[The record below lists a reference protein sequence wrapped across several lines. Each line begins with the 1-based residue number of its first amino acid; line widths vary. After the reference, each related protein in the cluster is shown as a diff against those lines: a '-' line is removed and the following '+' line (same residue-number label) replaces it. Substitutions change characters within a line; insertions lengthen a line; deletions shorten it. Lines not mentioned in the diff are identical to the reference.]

1 MVNNISRGLSYCIFS
16 NKGDNKEALFSD
28 LLESA
33 THLNLGVVEVLV
45 NKLEQGFVCAAKI
58 VLVSFH
64 ELRHCELSVDH
75 VDGDLRVDD
84 LANEIVEALVELL
97 LVFPRNNLDVLD
109 EVGEVQADEV

>member
-45 NKLEQGFVCAAKI
+45 NKLEQSFICAAKI